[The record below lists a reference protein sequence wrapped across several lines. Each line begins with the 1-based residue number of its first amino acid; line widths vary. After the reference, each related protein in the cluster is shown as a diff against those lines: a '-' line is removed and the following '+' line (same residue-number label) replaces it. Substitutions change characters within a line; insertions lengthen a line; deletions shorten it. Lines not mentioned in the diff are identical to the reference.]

1 MEVHDLVP
9 ELDALGCKPCHL
21 SFQIVHGE
29 ADMVEPEFGEVANSG
44 VGDQGGGILVTAP
57 PFAARRWRARA

>member
-21 SFQIVHGE
+21 SFEVVHCE
-29 ADMVEPEFGEVANSG
+29 ADMVEPQLGEVANSR
-44 VGDQGGGILVTAP
+44 VGEGIRVAVP
-57 PFAARRWRARA
+57 Q